1 MKNRAGKHITFSFL
15 LLILILHS
23 VHCISQDSIQK
34 AQVALKWAPT
44 GLIAGNISLLVEY
57 GFGKHSS
64 LTAKLGIP
72 VKVSHQL
79 KYDGDDTRFSSRAMS
94 FMAGYRRYLSQK
106 QLKGF
111 YLEPYFKYVHHSSEG
126 KANTTLDGEAVLM
139 QFNND
144 YNAAGIGVELGI
156 QFLINERMAIDFF
169 FLGPEINWARNNFKA
184 VETTNNSAWTYAQAR
199 EAEYDI
205 REFLDDVPFLKNKTT
220 ILVNQDERTVMADF
234 KGVLPGYRI
243 GLSFGI
249 RL

>member
-1 MKNRAGKHITFSFL
+1 MKNRAGKHITISFL

-23 VHCISQDSIQK
+23 VQCISQDSIQK

-44 GLIAGNISLLVEY
+44 GLIAGNISLLGEY

-79 KYDGDDTRFSSRAMS
+79 NYDGDDTRFSSRAMS

-106 QLKGF
+106 QLKGL
-111 YLEPYFKYVHHSSEG
+111 YLEPFFKYVHHSSEG
-126 KANTTLDGEAVLM
+126 STNTTLDGEAVVM

-144 YNAAGIGVELGI
+144 YNAAGIGLELGV
-156 QFLINERMAIDFF
+156 QFFLGKRMVLDLF

-184 VETTNNSAWTYAQAR
+184 VETTNSLGWTSVQAY
-199 EAEYDI
+199 EAEHDI
-205 REFLDDVPFLKNKTT
+205 KEFLDDIPFLRNKT
-220 ILVNQDERTVMADF
+220 IIQVNQDERTVMADF
-234 KGVLPGYRI
+234 KGTLPGYRI
-243 GLSFGI
+243 GFSFGI
-249 RL
+249 KL